1 MTLRKFK
8 LRCYPFRNASFA
20 LVLRSVTI
28 PEERRVE
35 SFQYALAHWA
45 IAIVVF
51 LSPVTISV
59 YNSFLILYIPKMYA
73 FDGYSTPIRNIVI
86 GAYFPSITL
95 SDFYSIRLSMHVH
108 NLYTVGKLSSR
119 PIQLSHFYSNWCTT
133 S

>member
-1 MTLRKFK
+1 MT
-8 LRCYPFRNASFA
+8 RCSLAKTA
-20 LVLRSVTI
+20 AMVKI

-86 GAYFPSITL
+86 GAYFPSIAL
-95 SDFYSIRLSMHVH
+95 SDFYIICLSMHVH
-108 NLYTVGKLSSR
+108 NLYTVGNLSSS

-133 S
+133 SLVVG